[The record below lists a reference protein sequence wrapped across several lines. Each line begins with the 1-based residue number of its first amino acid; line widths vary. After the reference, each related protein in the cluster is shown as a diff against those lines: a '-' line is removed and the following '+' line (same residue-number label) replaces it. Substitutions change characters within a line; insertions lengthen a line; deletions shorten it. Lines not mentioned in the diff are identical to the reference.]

1 MFIEHSGFLLPRSVS
16 RCRGVAAPGG
26 ATLTRPTVGALF
38 WPLSTRWRCAYP
50 AYGWC
55 IVLPLSTRWRYAY
68 PAYGWCIVLAVVD
81 PVALRL
87 PGLRLV
93 HCSSVVDP
101 VALRLPGLRLVHCS
115 AVVDPVALRLPGL
128 RCVHRFAFCRP
139 GKRSA
144 TGRKGALFKQGVDII
159 LFVVQRRVQFF
170 NLK

>member
-16 RCRGVAAPGG
+16 RCRGAG
-26 ATLTRPTVGALF
+26 
-38 WPLSTRWRCAYP
+38 
-50 AYGWC
+50 
-55 IVLPLSTRWRYAY
+55 WRYAY

-93 HCSSVVDP
+93 HCSGRCRP
-101 VALRLPGLRLVHCS
+101 GGAALTRPTVGALFWPLSTRWRYAYPAYGWCIVLPLSTRWRYAYPAYGWCIVL